1 MNMVGQNGLHVK
13 RTYERTCAQVDA
25 RVSTQVDAQVSQYC
39 ASGCKSGRI
48 HMCIFTCGPKVD
60 LKNEQVK
67 MHMWMRPLLHPLAQY
82 WLTCASTCALIC
94 ASTCG
99 STCAL
104 RISYL
109 RATPGVF
116 LKSLFTTFWNQL
128 KYLIGCVFVR
138 IIFWPGPFVPW
149 NPSSASD
156 NAARA
161 RPLATLRT
169 KTLDREAG
177 NYQPLVALLATK
189 NLIAPMIEVSRCV
202 TKAVNVDTKWHL
214 SSYYVSLFECAI
226 YIRHFFG
233 LIDNHPH
240 PHLTQLHSI
249 DQTKKSKKKTTPF
262 VNGSRSPRLLAFT
275 PAFSR
280 TFFTMLMGVSVSAWH
295 FANKRCSECR
305 EPKISTNAMVH
316 VTENGSK
323 CVKLCRIVCYL
334 FCWICVD
341 FSPHVHTC
349 LPRLLDMFWIHP
361 PSQRSP
367 GLLHV

>member
-1 MNMVGQNGLHVK
+1 MLIPSG
-13 RTYERTCAQVDA
+13 TCPHIM
-25 RVSTQVDAQVSQYC
+25 SHYS
-39 ASGCKSGRI
+39 S
-48 HMCIFTCGPKVD
+48 
-60 LKNEQVK
+60 
-67 MHMWMRPLLHPLAQY
+67 AQY
-82 WLTCASTCALIC
+82 
-94 ASTCG
+94 
-99 STCAL
+99 
-104 RISYL
+104 IS
-109 RATPGVF
+109 VIF
-116 LKSLFTTFWNQL
+116 LVWS
-128 KYLIGCVFVR
+128 
-138 IIFWPGPFVPW
+138 IIIHTHIW
-149 NPSSASD
+149 
-156 NAARA
+156 
-161 RPLATLRT
+161 
-169 KTLDREAG
+169 
-177 NYQPLVALLATK
+177 
-189 NLIAPMIEVSRCV
+189 
-202 TKAVNVDTKWHL
+202 L
-214 SSYYVSLFECAI
+214 SSIQS
-226 YIRHFFG
+226 
-233 LIDNHPH
+233 
-240 PHLTQLHSI
+240 
-249 DQTKKSKKKTTPF
+249 TKQKNQKKTTPF